1 MGCLLYKEA
10 KLEESKLWECFY
22 NTISCNLGIKCILKE
37 PKWYISLG
45 WGGKKKKKKNHK
57 ENYSGHGQNY
67 VILFWRQIKCIFL
80 ALKIPE
86 RALVF
91 LNS

>member
-45 WGGKKKKKKNHK
+45 WGGEKKKKKPQGK
-57 ENYSGHGQNY
+57 
-67 VILFWRQIKCIFL
+67 LFWPWTELCDFIL
-80 ALKIPE
+80 E
-86 RALVF
+86 T
-91 LNS
+91 N